1 MLIALVLIPLVLVST
16 GADISGAD
24 KTISIVRCNHNFLR
38 AQELA
43 PAEKNSTDL
52 YAMSFFI
59 PEQWMHF
66 IILRKLPTPLPA
78 LVGNNRVY
86 SWLGMLVCY
95 YLPGRFLVGNN

>member
-16 GADISGAD
+16 GADSSGAD

-52 YAMSFFI
+52 SAMSAAFFAI
-59 PEQWMHF
+59 SASNDISSCGGMSKVKQKEMA
-66 IILRKLPTPLPA
+66 KLSSLQTEI
-78 LVGNNRVY
+78 
-86 SWLGMLVCY
+86 
-95 YLPGRFLVGNN
+95 